1 VASRTIGGVALGD
14 PALTRLAAAILG
26 AVVLAWVGV
35 RVTRVHAEREKELRR
50 ATGTLATFAE
60 WRLKYQ
66 PAVAAES
73 IAWRRTWMELQDLGV
88 VGDERLALT
97 RTVSRAAEEAGL
109 RDVQV
114 SIGSSDT
121 TGSEARLST
130 EGVRRKPATF
140 SLQVLCR
147 GGLPQVVAFL
157 GQLPP
162 SVAATQ
168 VSLVRQDGRAK
179 HRITL
184 GVYELIFSNG
194 PPPFWSSSQRRD
206 SLDRAGAGN
215 DG

>member
-1 VASRTIGGVALGD
+1 MAASVGGVRLND
-14 PALTRLAAAILG
+14 PALSRLVAAVAAA
-26 AVVLAWVGV
+26 AVLAWVGV
-35 RVTRVHAEREKELRR
+35 RASGQRAQRQAELRR
-50 ATGTLATFAE
+50 DSALLATFAD
-60 WRLKYQ
+60 WRARYQ

-73 IAWRRTWMELQDLGV
+73 ISWRRTWMELQDLGV

-97 RTVSRAAEEAGL
+97 RTLARLAEESGL

-114 SIGSSDT
+114 LIGASDT
-121 TGSEARLST
+121 TGTDARLST

-140 SLQVLCR
+140 SLQVVCR
-147 GGLPQVVAFL
+147 GGMPQVVSFL

-184 GVYELIFSNG
+184 GVYELTFSNG
-194 PPPFWSSSQRRD
+194 PPSFWSSSQRRD
-206 SLDRAGAGN
+206 PPDRGRNGN

>member
-1 VASRTIGGVALGD
+1 MRMPRLSLD
-14 PALTRLAAAILG
+14 PAVTRLAAG
-26 AVVLAWVGV
+26 VLAAGLMGWAGV
-35 RVTRVHAEREKELRR
+35 RASRANSRRAAELRVLS
-50 ATGTLATFAE
+50 ATLSTFAD
-60 WRLKYQ
+60 WKARYQ

-73 IAWRRTWMELQDLGV
+73 IAWRRTWMELQSLGV

-97 RTVSRAAEEAGL
+97 RTIARGAEEAGL
-109 RDVQV
+109 QDVQV
-114 SIGSSDT
+114 LIGSSDT
-121 TGSEARLST
+121 TGAEARLST

-140 SLQVLCR
+140 GLQVVCR
-147 GGLPQVVAFL
+147 GGLREIVAFL

-162 SVAATQ
+162 SVAPTQ

-194 PPPFWSSSQRRD
+194 PPSFWSSTERRD
-206 SLDRAGAGN
+206 SADRAGAHN

>member
-1 VASRTIGGVALGD
+1 MAPLTIGGVQLD
-14 PALTRLAAAILG
+14 NPALSRLVAAALG
-26 AVVLAWVGV
+26 AVALAWVGI
-35 RVTRVHAEREKELRR
+35 RATSLHARRETELRS
-50 ATGTLATFAE
+50 ATATLATFAD

-88 VGDERLALT
+88 VGDERLALA

-114 SIGSSDT
+114 RIGASDT
-121 TGSEARLST
+121 TGAEARLST

-140 SLQVLCR
+140 SLQILCR

-206 SLDRAGAGN
+206 TSYRAGAGN